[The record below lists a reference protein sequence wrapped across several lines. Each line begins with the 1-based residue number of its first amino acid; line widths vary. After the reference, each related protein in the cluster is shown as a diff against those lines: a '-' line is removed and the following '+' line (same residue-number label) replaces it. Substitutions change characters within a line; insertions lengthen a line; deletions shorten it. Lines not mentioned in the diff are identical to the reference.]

1 MKVFVS
7 TEDGTIHSSIGNY
20 IRGFT
25 EYRGGFEEI
34 PVGPIDTQMGV
45 AYTVDTLLLFPN
57 THIINLWH
65 LMHHL
70 FAAYKSLR
78 GSESTN
84 AFPVFFRNFHKR
96 QGDITKCVY
105 NDLIFRGLGLNYE
118 AFLKIY
124 SAFKENKCIEV
135 NRLQVIDTDM
145 NFHDKPLFQEFRSFV
160 LKNMGV
166 KCDGIKKGSITFIL
180 RRDNRK
186 ILNIEDVKKNIN
198 ARFVFLEDYSI
209 QEQFEI
215 IVNTDVFI
223 GLHGAGLTWAI
234 MMKPGSLLIEIYPG
248 KSNTD
253 NYSKWCELANIRYK
267 RVESQVVEGEEYH
280 FRSCNVVLLP
290 SQLNEI
296 RREVFDGKQPVPQT

>member
-7 TEDGTIHSSIGNY
+7 TEDGTIQTSIRAY

-25 EYRGGFEEI
+25 EYRSNFEEI
-34 PVGPIDTQMGV
+34 PVDPIDARMGV

-78 GSESTN
+78 GSESSIM
-84 AFPVFFRNFHKR
+84 FPVFFTNFHKR

-105 NDLIFRGLGLNYE
+105 NDLIFRGLGLNYD
-118 AFLKIY
+118 AFLKMY

-135 NRLQVIDTDM
+135 NRLHVLDTDM
-145 NFHDKPLFQEFRSFV
+145 NFHDRSLFQEFRSFV

-166 KCDGIKKGSITFIL
+166 TSDGIKKGTVTFIL

-186 ILNIEDVKKNIN
+186 ILNIEDVKAFFSNMPV
-198 ARFVFLEDYSI
+198 RFVFLEDYSI

-215 IVNTDVFI
+215 IVNTDILI

-296 RREVFDGKQPVPQT
+296 RREIFDGK